1 MPSANNCCVVDRKV
15 KRVNPKCYLHKENPC
30 FHVIGLYE
38 KMGVSRSYCVISQ
51 CVNQSIVLSTVNSYG
66 GVCQVLNKT
75 GWGSHML

>member
-38 KMGVSRSYCVISQ
+38 KMGVSLSYCVISL
-51 CVNQSIVLSTVNSYG
+51 CKSEHRAVHCKLIRWCMSST
-66 GVCQVLNKT
+66 Q
-75 GWGSHML
+75 